1 MTGLVISGG
10 AATRGAI
17 TVGGLAADT
26 GAGGAAPR
34 TCAGLTTANDGG
46 AATVGGTIGTTG
58 GVMTGAG
65 LAATTVG
72 EGVDATG
79 SGVRRFGAVRLD
91 GRVISSVRAGGGRDR
106 TAACGM
112 TGLGADGNVRTSRG
126 WAAGGGGGDVF
137 ACAAATFAPDGA
149 EGLDGGLPPPPG
161 GATSVTSYVT
171 GNLKGLARN
180 HWGANTTAIA
190 MRP

>member
-17 TVGGLAADT
+17 TVGGLT
-26 GAGGAAPR
+26 GATGGGGATLCTR
-34 TCAGLTTANDGG
+34 AGLMTANDGG
-46 AATVGGTIGTTG
+46 GATVGGTIGATRG
-58 GVMTGAG
+58 AMTGTG
-65 LAATTVG
+65 LAGATIG
-72 EGVDATG
+72 GGVDATG
-79 SGVRRFGAVRLD
+79 SGGRRSGAARLD
-91 GRVISSVRAGGGRDR
+91 GRVISSVRARGGRDR
-106 TAACGM
+106 TAACGT
-112 TGLGADGNVRTSRG
+112 TGLSGAHGNVRTSRG
-126 WAAGGGGGDVF
+126 WAAGGGGADVF
-137 ACAAATFAPDGA
+137 ACAAATF
-149 EGLDGGLPPPPG
+149 GLDGGWPPPPG

>member
-1 MTGLVISGG
+1 MTGLLISGG

-17 TVGGLAADT
+17 TVGGLTGAAGGGGVTLRT
-26 GAGGAAPR
+26 GAG
-34 TCAGLTTANDGG
+34 LMTASDGG
-46 AATVGGTIGTTG
+46 GATVGGTIGTTG

-65 LAATTVG
+65 LAGATIG
-72 EGVDATG
+72 EGVDAMG
-79 SGVRRFGAVRLD
+79 SGVRRSGAARLD

-126 WAAGGGGGDVF
+126 WAAGGGGADVF
-137 ACAAATFAPDGA
+137 ACAVATF
-149 EGLDGGLPPPPG
+149 GLDGGWPPPPG

-180 HWGANTTAIA
+180 HWGANTTAMAIS
-190 MRP
+190 P